1 MDSAKIENI
10 LSKEDKK
17 IATRQAYGQKLAAM
31 GQDNKDI
38 VVLDCDLSKST
49 MTAIFAE
56 KFPERFFNFGIAEA
70 NMTSA
75 AAGLATMG
83 KIPFAST
90 FAVFAT
96 KRACDQLSSS
106 VAYTQLNV
114 KICATHSGI
123 SVGEDGATHQ
133 SIEDFAITR
142 SIPGIVVLSPADATE
157 TEKIM
162 EAIVKYQGPCYVR
175 LCRSN
180 VPLIF
185 NENYQFEIGKGV
197 RLMEGDDVSIISTG
211 FTTHIA
217 YGAAKRLAEE
227 GISVDLINMGS
238 IKPIDKDL
246 IVHTA
251 KKSSLV
257 ITVEDHNIIGGLGS
271 AVCET
276 LSAEHPAKVIRL
288 GVHDKFGSSGSPMEL
303 VKAYGFDE
311 DSIIASVKKELK

>member
-1 MDSAKIENI
+1 
-10 LSKEDKK
+10 
-17 IATRQAYGQKLAAM
+17 M
-31 GQDNKDI
+31 GDGNKDI

-49 MTAIFAE
+49 MTSIFAK

-70 NMTSA
+70 NMMSA

-106 VAYTQLNV
+106 VAYTGLNV
-114 KICATHSGI
+114 KVCATHSGI

-133 SIEDFAITR
+133 SVEDLAITR
-142 SIPGIVVLSPADATE
+142 SIPGIAVFSPADATE

-162 EAIVKYQGPCYVR
+162 EAIVEYDGPCYVR

-185 NENYQFEIGKGV
+185 NDNYRFKIGKGI
-197 RLMEGDDVSIISTG
+197 RLMEGRDVSIISTG
-211 FTTHIA
+211 FATHIA
-217 YGAAKRLAEE
+217 YSAAKRLA
-227 GISVDLINMGS
+227 GDNISVDFINMGS

-246 IVHTA
+246 IIDSA
-251 KKSSLV
+251 KKTSFV
-257 ITVEDHNIIGGLGS
+257 MTVEDHSIIGGLGS

-276 LSAEHPAKVIRL
+276 LSEGYPKKVVRL
-288 GVHDKFGSSGSPMEL
+288 GVDDKFGSSGSPMEL

-311 DSIIASVKKELK
+311 DSIIEAVKKEIK